1 MFIVVALLATI
12 IYTHKGKTMTISKT
26 TIFNMALNELGV
38 SAPIENAN
46 MQSDNRAIVLNNFYE
61 VARDE
66 VLKAF
71 DWNFAEKYR
80 VLTPRKDE
88 CLDPRYQYV
97 YDFPN
102 DCLSA
107 REVYVYEGDK
117 KKKKFRISANEAGDK
132 VILVEH
138 DKIILRYTRKVVK
151 ENFFDSE
158 FTMSLALYL
167 AALAGNTI
175 TGSEQKAL
183 NALRKYN
190 ERVKMGQATNASEGQ
205 EKDED
210 DSTYLDAR

>member
-1 MFIVVALLATI
+1 
-12 IYTHKGKTMTISKT
+12 MTISKT

-38 SAPIENAN
+38 SAPISNADA
-46 MQSDNRAIVLNNFYE
+46 QDDSRAIILNNFYKI
-61 VARDE
+61 ARDE

-80 VLTPRKDE
+80 VLTKTKDA
-88 CLDPRYQYV
+88 CLDPRFNYV
-97 YDFPN
+97 YDCPA

-107 REVYVYEGDK
+107 REVYLVNGDG
-117 KKKKFRISANEAGDK
+117 KKKKFRLSANEQGKK
-132 VILVEH
+132 VILTEH
-138 DKIILRYTRKVVK
+138 EEVILRYTRKIEK
-151 ENFFDSE
+151 EVYFDAE
-158 FTMSLALYL
+158 YAMSLALYL
-167 AALAGNTI
+167 AALTGNTI

-190 ERVKMGQATNASEGQ
+190 ERVKLGQVTNATEGQ

>member
-1 MFIVVALLATI
+1 
-12 IYTHKGKTMTISKT
+12 MTISKT

-46 MQSDNRAIVLNNFYE
+46 MQGDNRAIVLNNFYE

-138 DKIILRYTRKVVK
+138 DKIILRYTRKVEK

-190 ERVKMGQATNASEGQ
+190 ERVKMGQVTNASEGQ

>member
-1 MFIVVALLATI
+1 MA
-12 IYTHKGKTMTISKT
+12 ISKT

-46 MQSDNRAIVLNNFYE
+46 TQDDNRAIVLNNFYE
-61 VARDE
+61 IARDE

-88 CLDPRYQYV
+88 CLDPRFKYV

-107 REVYVYEGDK
+107 REVYLYEGDQ
-117 KKKKFRISANEAGDK
+117 KKKKFRISANEVGSK

-138 DKIILRYTRKVVK
+138 DKIILRYTRRVEK
-151 ENFFDSE
+151 EDFLDSE
-158 FTMSLALYL
+158 FAMSLALYL
-167 AALAGNTI
+167 AALTGNSI

-190 ERVKMGQATNASEGQ
+190 ERVKLGQVSNASEGQ
-205 EKDED
+205 EYDED
-210 DSTYLDAR
+210 DSTYLDVR

>member
-1 MFIVVALLATI
+1 
-12 IYTHKGKTMTISKT
+12 MTISKT

-38 SAPIENAN
+38 SAPISNADA
-46 MQSDNRAIVLNNFYE
+46 QDDSRAIILNNFYE
-61 VARDE
+61 IARDE

-80 VLTPRKDE
+80 VLTKTKDI
-88 CLDPRYQYV
+88 CLDPRFNYV
-97 YDFPN
+97 YDCPA

-107 REVYVYEGDK
+107 REIYLVNGDG
-117 KKKKFRISANEAGDK
+117 KKKKFRLSANEQGKK
-132 VILVEH
+132 VILTEH
-138 DKIILRYTRKVVK
+138 EEVILRYTRQIEK
-151 ENFFDSE
+151 EVYFDAE
-158 FTMSLALYL
+158 YAMSLALYL
-167 AALAGNTI
+167 AGLTGNTI

-190 ERVKMGQATNASEGQ
+190 ERVKLGQVTNATEGQ

>member
-1 MFIVVALLATI
+1 
-12 IYTHKGKTMTISKT
+12 
-26 TIFNMALNELGV
+26 MALNELGV

-138 DKIILRYTRKVVK
+138 DKIILRYTRKVEK

-158 FTMSLALYL
+158 FIMSLALYL

-190 ERVKMGQATNASEGQ
+190 ERVKMGQVTNASEGQ